1 MEYEAVIGLETHVQL
16 KTKSKMWCGCANQYG
31 SEPNT
36 NVCPVCL
43 GMPGVLPV
51 PNDEALRLTVLTG
64 FLLNCE
70 IPRFAKFDR
79 KSYFYPDA
87 PKNYQ
92 LTQYDKPS
100 TQNGFVEFE
109 FSGTGF
115 QSVGG
120 QDARPTMARVRITR
134 AHLEEDV
141 GKLMHFDRNSGVDF
155 NRAGVPLMEIVS
167 EPDITGAD
175 MAYAYLNALKD
186 ILIYGNV
193 SDCDMEK
200 GMVRCDVNISVRP
213 VGTKELGAK
222 IEIKNMNSFSGVR
235 RAAEYEI
242 ARQIAAVKRGEKL
255 IQSTRRWDDEAGI
268 TDEMRTKEHAHD
280 YRYFP
285 DPDLMPLAPTDAW
298 LAEVKSR
305 VVELPLARKQRFMR
319 EYQLPASDAEIFK
332 NDVSLG
338 NYFELTMLAAQ
349 VKNPKTIA
357 NLITNLVSRE
367 LSKENT
373 IRKIKLDELHRGE
386 PNQDTDFS
394 DFKFKPLTPFDLK
407 LEPKQLVELAELI
420 DEKTIGSAAAQ
431 QVFAEMFET
440 GKSPSVIV
448 QEKGLAQ
455 VSDTGAIEKFCDE
468 AIGANPN
475 SVSDYK
481 NGKIAALNFLKG
493 QVMKLSKGKANPNLA
508 GEILERKLKG

>member
-51 PNDEALRLTVLTG
+51 PNEEALRKTVLTG
-64 FLLNCE
+64 YLLNCE

-79 KSYFYPDA
+79 KNYFYPDA
-87 PKNYQ
+87 SKNYQ

-100 TQNGFVEFE
+100 TANGFVEFE
-109 FSGTGF
+109 FNGLG
-115 QSVGG
+115 SVNGLG
-120 QDARPTMARVRITR
+120 KVRITR

-141 GKLMHFDRNSGVDF
+141 GKLTHFDRTSGVDF
-155 NRAGVPLMEIVS
+155 NRAGVPLLEIVS
-167 EPDITGAD
+167 EPDLTGAD
-175 MAYAYLNALKD
+175 MAYAYLNALTE
-186 ILIYGNV
+186 ILHQGGV

-242 ARQIAAVKRGEKL
+242 ARQIEVVKSGGKL
-255 IQSTRRWDDEAGI
+255 VQSTRRWDDVAGI
-268 TDEMRTKEHAHD
+268 TEEMRTKENAHD

-285 DPDLMPLAPTDAW
+285 EPDMMPLAPTDAW
-298 LAEVKSR
+298 LAEVKAKTI
-305 VVELPLARKQRFMR
+305 ELPLARKQRFMR
-319 EYQLPASDAEIFK
+319 DYQLPAGDAEVFK
-332 NDVSLG
+332 SNVALG
-338 NYFELTMLAAQ
+338 NYFEGLAQ
-349 VKNPKTIA
+349 QSKNPKAVA
-357 NLITNLVSRE
+357 NWIINNLSAKLAE
-367 LSKENT
+367 LNEAEKAEQGALGVEPADL
-373 IRKIKLDELHRGE
+373 KLSALADL
-386 PNQDTDFS
+386 
-394 DFKFKPLTPFDLK
+394 KFKPEAI
-407 LEPKQLVELAELI
+407 LELVNLVEA
-420 DEKTIGSAAAQ
+420 KTVSSSAAQ
-431 QVFAEMFET
+431 TVFAEMFAT
-440 GKSPSVIV
+440 GKAPAAIV

-468 AIGANPN
+468 AIAANPAP
-475 SVSDYK
+475 VADYK
-481 NGKIAALNFLKG
+481 AGKVAALNSLKG
-493 QVMKLSKGKANPNLA
+493 QVMKLSKGKANPALV

>member
-1 MEYEAVIGLETHVQL
+1 
-16 KTKSKMWCGCANQYG
+16 MWCGCANQYG

-109 FSGTGF
+109 F
-115 QSVGG
+115 GG
-120 QDARPTMARVRITR
+120 AGSANGLGRVRITR

-141 GKLMHFDRNSGVDF
+141 GKSFHFDRNSGVDF

-167 EPDITGAD
+167 EPDLTSAD
-175 MAYAYLNALKD
+175 MAYEYLNALKD
-186 ILIYGNV
+186 ILIYGGV

-200 GMVRCDVNISVRP
+200 GMVRCDVNVSVRP

-235 RAAEYEI
+235 RALEYEI
-242 ARQIAAVKRGEKL
+242 PRQIAAVQRGEKL

-305 VVELPLARKQRFMR
+305 VVELPLVRKQRFMR
-319 EYQLPASDAEIFK
+319 EYQLPAPDAEAFV
-332 NDVSLG
+332 NDVPLG
-338 NYFELTMLAAQ
+338 IFFEGIAKQA
-349 VKNPKTIA
+349 KNPKAVA
-357 NLITNLVSRE
+357 NWVINNLRAKMSEFEISGSMVLRNSDVQWIE
-367 LSKENT
+367 DEAKTKHS
-373 IRKIKLDELHRGE
+373 IIFDKL
-386 PNQDTDFS
+386 
-394 DFKFKPLTPFDLK
+394 KFKPEAI
-407 LEPKQLVELAELI
+407 LELVNLV
-420 DEKTIGSAAAQ
+420 DGKTISSSAAQ
-431 QVFAEMFET
+431 QVFAEMFDT
-440 GKSPSVIV
+440 GKAPAAIV
-448 QEKGLAQ
+448 QERGLAQ
-455 VSDTGAIEKFCDE
+455 VSDIVAIEKFCDE
-468 AIGANPN
+468 AIAANPN
-475 SVSDYK
+475 PVADYK
-481 NGKIAALNFLKG
+481 TGKTAALNSLKG
-493 QVMKLSKGKANPNLA
+493 QVMKLSKGKANPALV
-508 GEILERKLKG
+508 GEILERKLKA

>member
-115 QSVGG
+115 QPVGG
-120 QDARPTMARVRITR
+120 QNGRPTLARVRITR

-141 GKLMHFDRNSGVDF
+141 GKLTHFDRNSGVDF

-167 EPDITGAD
+167 EPDITSAD
-175 MAYAYLNALKD
+175 MAYEYLNALKD

-213 VGTKELGAK
+213 VGSKELGAK

-235 RAAEYEI
+235 RAAGYEI

-319 EYQLPASDAEIFK
+319 DYQLPAPDAETFV
-332 NDVSLG
+332 NDLQLG
-338 NYFELTMLAAQ
+338 DYFEPIAKLS
-349 VKNPKTIA
+349 KNPKAVA
-357 NLITNLVSRE
+357 NLVINNLRA
-367 LSKENT
+367 LM
-373 IRKIKLDELHRGE
+373 
-386 PNQDTDFS
+386 TDFEHYKFMQMEKTPFDPPKNS
-394 DFKFKPLTPFDLK
+394 LEDLKFKPEAILDLVN
-407 LEPKQLVELAELI
+407 LVES
-420 DEKTIGSAAAQ
+420 KTISSAAAQ

-440 GKSPSVIV
+440 GKSPAAIV

-455 VSDTGAIEKFCDE
+455 VSDAGAIEKFCDD
-468 AIGANPN
+468 AIAANPN
-475 SVSDYK
+475 SVADYK
-481 NGKIAALNFLKG
+481 AGKVAALNFLKG
-493 QVMKLSKGKANPNLA
+493 QVMKLSKGKANPNLI
-508 GEILERKLKG
+508 GEILEKKLKA